1 MKRKK
6 YKVYIVGDDSQ
17 PEKDNCRQKFFDA
30 KFDLLKMGFDVINP
44 LDVYLKEKCTS
55 FDARRKALLELAT
68 CDAIY
73 ILSDCKNN
81 NSNTELNIASYLNLL
96 VIHEKMILP
105 IAK

>member
-1 MKRKK
+1 MKKK
-6 YKVYIVGDDSQ
+6 YKVYIVGDTSHLEQDSS
-17 PEKDNCRQKFFDA
+17 NQKFFDA

-44 LDVYLKEKCTS
+44 LDVYLKEKCS
-55 FDARRKALLELAT
+55 SIEARRKALLELAT

-73 ILSDCKNN
+73 ILADCKNH

-96 VIHEKMILP
+96 VIHEKMVLP